1 MSLNNF
7 SICESRDVEFFEHV
21 FSLKKNV
28 CIGVYETIFV
38 HENVN
43 MHAFSSV
50 VRDPID
56 ELRKSQRRKVE
67 TSFGPDFRI
76 TFLIEDFGVNFL
88 TNELVSA
95 FFLSSRSKNFR
106 KGRGI
111 DRC

>member
-67 TSFGPDFRI
+67 TSFGPDFL
-76 TFLIEDFGVNFL
+76 TSFLIEAFDVNFL
-88 TNELVSA
+88 ANELVFA
-95 FFLSSRSKNFR
+95 FFIEEDPKIFT
-106 KGRGI
+106 KAM
-111 DRC
+111 

>member
-1 MSLNNF
+1 
-7 SICESRDVEFFEHV
+7 
-21 FSLKKNV
+21 
-28 CIGVYETIFV
+28 V
-38 HENVN
+38 HEIVPVYDNVN
-43 MHAFSSV
+43 MLASSSI
-50 VRDPID
+50 VRDSVD
-56 ELRKSQRRKVE
+56 EPRRSKSCRVE